1 MIDSMKPRHSPRTFR
16 QPRAAARA
24 GRASSP
30 WLTTCGLL
38 APAFSASGFEMR
50 DLFAVSAGPVVLHPR
65 MAVVSSYSDN
75 IFYLPSDSP
84 LADFGLIESRDDFS
98 FILSPGL
105 NVRLGRPD
113 GDHRIDFNFRYDQI
127 LYVENTQADSG
138 NYNFELNATT
148 KGARL
153 SYDCRNSLQYLN
165 SIITGYTATIEGIP
179 IPSGNLERYFVD
191 LDHDFSYALSPK
203 TRFLL
208 GGLFRL
214 RDYPGAELSSRTYY
228 NSQEWR
234 ADGGMG
240 YSLSERIQLQAR
252 LNYGQV
258 TRDPV
263 SDLVPTPPRAD
274 AMGGTL
280 RLTGNLTRKLT
291 GRIWGGYEYRWFSND
306 EDDDG
311 YPVAGVDLTQR
322 FTEKNSL
329 TLSYSRGGSVSA
341 TALTTSSAVRDVLS
355 LGFKQQLGTANPW
368 FVDLGVRY
376 ARTEYITTDRE
387 LDNFQVSAGV
397 SRMLRSWLSVFA
409 NYTYEFGNRSNF
421 DYDVNQ
427 VSLGLNLGY

>member
-1 MIDSMKPRHSPRTFR
+1 MIDSMKPRHSSRTWRRPRVG
-16 QPRAAARA
+16 AAPGFATPPLLA
-24 GRASSP
+24 
-30 WLTTCGLL
+30 TCGLL

-65 MAVVSSYSDN
+65 MTAMAMYSDN
-75 IFYLPSDSP
+75 VFYLPSDSP
-84 LADFGLIESRDDFS
+84 LEDLGLIKSRDDFS
-98 FILSPGL
+98 FVLSPGL

-113 GDHRIDFNFRYDQI
+113 GDNRIDFNFRYDQI

-138 NYNFELNATT
+138 NYNFELNATA

-153 SYDCRNSLQYLN
+153 TYDCRNSLQYLN
-165 SIITGYTATIEGIP
+165 SILSGYAATVEGIP
-179 IPSGNLERYFVD
+179 IPSGNLERYYVD
-191 LDHDFSYALSPK
+191 LDHDLSYALSPK

-228 NSQEWR
+228 NSDEWR
-234 ADGGMG
+234 ADSGMG
-240 YSLSERIQLQAR
+240 YALSERIQLQAR
-252 LNYGQV
+252 AHYGQV
-258 TRDPV
+258 SRDPV

-274 AMGGTL
+274 AVGGTL
-280 RLTGNLTRKLT
+280 RLTGSLTPKLT

-306 EDDDG
+306 EEDDG

-329 TLSYSRGGSVSA
+329 TLGYDRGGSVSA
-341 TALTTSSAVRDVLS
+341 TALTTSSSVRDRFS
-355 LGFKQQLGTANPW
+355 LGFRQQLGTANPW
-368 FVDLGVRY
+368 YLDLGVRY
-376 ARTEYITTDRE
+376 VRTEYLTSDLD
-387 LDNFQVSAGV
+387 LDNFRVNAGV
-397 SRMLRSWLSVFA
+397 SRMIRSWLSVFA
-409 NYTYEFGNRSNF
+409 NYAYEFGNRSNF